1 MFTATSRYY
10 GLPVVDVTLPDGREI
25 RCARPRMIPDPGSLT
40 VVKTHIVAPGDR
52 LDRIAGAHYFLDPE
66 QAWRL
71 ADAHRV
77 LDPDLLTQ
85 TPGTVL
91 AFTVPATLFAA
102 GSGR

>member
-1 MFTATSRYY
+1 MFDTTSRYY
-10 GLPVVDVTLPDGREI
+10 GLPVADVTLPDGREI
-25 RCARPRMIPDPGSLT
+25 RCVRPRMIPDPGSLT
-40 VVKTHIVAPGDR
+40 VVGTHVVAPGDR
-52 LDRIAGAHYFLDPE
+52 LDRIAAAHFGDPE

-91 AFTVPATLFAA
+91 PFTVPAALLAA
-102 GSGR
+102 GLGR